1 MSELSITQPVDPDRI
16 LPVREDLTLD
26 NNQQYTHIDL
36 WEPEEDDPVYV
47 RPDAKTMVIDFHRIY
62 PSIPYNIALNTFNV
76 NRDCYSNRLGSFKSK
91 DGSVDK
97 GICHYINYFIEFYD
111 DDKELPMAYLKIKY
125 ILDKKNSVPMKPKKF
140 NKLIQHIFFTDSI
153 INKVKKLTDANYIVS
168 LTQDENDKKEYPKS
182 LQFTNQHGKIMM
194 SISFMMKIIAP
205 VIYHYIG
212 KYKDKEAISKIQI
225 YPFYEP
231 LFTII
236 PPPNINIWNKIYI
249 TALAN
254 YNANA
259 ANNKYMWQQQEIFG
273 VGRDYAIEN
282 LVKEKLISDNVFK
295 YTYAKSIVN
304 FNAVILK
311 KQLRYYNKADFKT
324 DLKEIKSD
332 SNNGNMSGKDKF
344 EMASNKIDES
354 FIIISKENIKSTIKR
369 LKKKLGVSYTKEE
382 IDWYMSNFKID
393 DMQAELINYAFAK
406 SFNGFGDLSLATRR
420 DYMKLFV
427 ILKKDLRDNRG
438 FDILPNILTGNKI
451 TKLNTRTVQNNKF
464 IQDIKESST
473 WKNIIKEKFS
483 VLKYINSE
491 DTILDMI
498 SNIIN
503 SGFLYCEYENQSL
516 NGELIEYDKFE
527 LANDILNL
535 LWFI

>member
-1 MSELSITQPVDPDRI
+1 MDLLNKVSNMEEDPDRY

-26 NNQQYTHIDL
+26 NNQEYPHIDL
-36 WEPEEDDPVYV
+36 WEPDENDPVYV
-47 RPDAKTMVIDFHRIY
+47 RPDGKTMVVDFHRVY
-62 PSIPYNIALNTFNV
+62 NIPYNVALNTFNV
-76 NRDCYSNRLGSFKSK
+76 NRDCYAHRLDTFHSK
-91 DGSVDK
+91 DGSADK
-97 GICHYINYFIEFYD
+97 GICHYVNYFIHYYD
-111 DDKELPMAYLKIKY
+111 DDNELLLAYLKIKT
-125 ILDKKNSVPMKPKKF
+125 ILDKKDHKVMKPKHF
-140 NKLIQHIFFTDSI
+140 NRLLQHIFFTDSI
-153 INKVKKLTDANYIVS
+153 IEKVKKLTDANYIIN
-168 LTQDENDKKEYPKS
+168 LNQDENDKKEYPKS

-212 KYKDKEAISKIQI
+212 KHKDKETISKIQI

-273 VGRDYAIEN
+273 VGRDIAIEN

-295 YTYAKSIVN
+295 YTFNKSIVN

-311 KQLRYYNKADFKT
+311 KQLRYYNKTDFKT
-324 DLKEIKSD
+324 DLKEIKTD
-332 SNNGNMSGKDKF
+332 TNGGNMSGKDKF
-344 EMASNKIDES
+344 EMASRKVDES
-354 FIIISKENIKSTIKR
+354 FIIITKENIKLTIKK
-369 LKKKLGVSYTKEE
+369 LKKELNVSYTKDE
-382 IDWYMSNFKID
+382 IDWYMDNFKID
-393 DMQAELINYAFAK
+393 NMQAELINYVFAK
-406 SFNGFGDLSLATRR
+406 SFGGFNDLSLATRR
-420 DYMKLFV
+420 DYMKLFI
-427 ILKKDLRDNRG
+427 ILKKNLIDRG
-438 FDILPNILTGNKI
+438 FDILPYILTGNKI
-451 TKLNTRTVQNNKF
+451 TKLNTRTIQNNKF
-464 IQDIKESST
+464 IQDIKDSNT
-473 WKNIIKEKFS
+473 WRNIINEKFS

-491 DTILDMI
+491 ETILNMI

-503 SGFLYCEYENQSL
+503 SGFLYCEYEDQEL
-516 NGELIEYDKFE
+516 NGELIEYDKYE